1 MNILTHLQNGGSL
14 TPLDALNEFNCFR
27 LAAHIESLRKDGHRI
42 FTEMVNE
49 NGKKY
54 AKYTYIRKE

>member
-27 LAAHIESLRKDGHRI
+27 LAAHIESLRKDGHNI

>member
-1 MNILTHLQNGGSL
+1 MNILTHLQSGGSL
-14 TPLDALNEFNCFR
+14 TPRDALNMFGSFR

-42 FTEMVNE
+42 FTHMVNE

-54 AKYTYIRKE
+54 ARYTLN